1 MSKYNVN
8 DDFSQDNIDNDIL
21 KTRLKNLKIKILK
34 LLEITI
40 KKKNLKDNSK
50 K

>member
-21 KTRLKNLKIKILK
+21 KNASKELENKNSKIIRDNDK
-34 LLEITI
+34 EE
-40 KKKNLKDNSK
+40 NLKD
-50 K
+50 

>member
-21 KTRLKNLKIKILK
+21 KNASKE
-34 LLEITI
+34 LEN
-40 KKKNLKDNSK
+40 KNSK
-50 K
+50 IIR